1 MGKNHRTADLVFY
14 RIGQAGTGPIKILQD
29 KFYPT
34 LFFGHFDWMEK
45 KFNQSKCLKKEHS
58 IKFTL

>member
-34 LFFGHFDWMEK
+34 LFFGHFDWMVKKIKPIKMLEK
-45 KFNQSKCLKKEHS
+45 RA
-58 IKFTL
+58 

>member
-14 RIGQAGTGPIKILQD
+14 RIGQAGNGPIKILQD

-34 LFFGHFDWMEK
+34 LFFGHFDWMVKKIQPIKMLEK
-45 KFNQSKCLKKEHS
+45 RA
-58 IKFTL
+58 